1 MIKGNLE
8 SLHALDKLS
17 GLVGVSFP
25 DCSSSHK
32 VLDRSHNIFS
42 VLGWRRVTLNDAGIP
57 VSNDKNLF
65 DRVIAQLGRL
75 ASIHEV
81 EGDEVAELS
90 ELSAKCTTVGLVML
104 HLGPNTRIA
113 VWVLVSM
120 CQKMLKSTSF
130 MFQRASL

>member
-1 MIKGNLE
+1 MVKRNLE
-8 SLHALDKLS
+8 SLHALDELS
-17 GLVGVSFP
+17 GFVGVGFS
-25 DCSSSHK
+25 DRSSSHK

-42 VLGWRRVTLNDAGIP
+42 VLGWRRVALNDAGVP

-81 EGDEVAELS
+81 EGDEVAELC
-90 ELSAKCTTVGLVML
+90 ELSAKCTSVGLVML
-104 HLGPNTRIA
+104 HLGPYARIA

-120 CQKMLKSTSF
+120 CQEMFKSTSF
-130 MFQRASL
+130 MFQRTSL